1 MNVRHLPPS
10 NPRSDM
16 NTKFLPTLAVLIGLL
31 LSARGAD
38 EKVPASDN
46 KTRQITFEEFAKRR
60 GQTNH
65 VVLDVR
71 TEKEFQAGH
80 IPGAVNL
87 DVNAP
92 DFAARAAKLDQGKTY
107 LVHCVVGHRSE
118 LACGRLAAAGLTNFL
133 DFHSGLKA
141 WKEAGQPVEVL
152 PSPTAAAA
160 PPAQE
165 IKMKRVEVAE
175 FAKLRADTNNVVL
188 DVRTE
193 KEFKAGHIP
202 GAVHIDVNAKDFEAQ
217 VGKLGTNKTFL
228 IHCASGVRSR
238 RACGRLDAAG
248 FKNLIDLAPG
258 FNGWEK
264 AGQPVEK

>member
-1 MNVRHLPPS
+1 
-10 NPRSDM
+10 M
-16 NTKFLPTLAVLIGLL
+16 NTKFLTAFAITISLL

-38 EKVPASDN
+38 EQAAAN
-46 KTRQITFEEFAKRR
+46 KTRQVTVEEFMQRR
-60 GQTNH
+60 AQTNH
-65 VVLDVR
+65 LVLDVR

-92 DFAARAAKLDQGKTY
+92 DFAARATKLDLGKTY
-107 LVHCVVGHRSE
+107 LVHCVVGHRSG
-118 LACGRLAAAGLTNFL
+118 LACSNLVALGLTNFL

-141 WKEAGQPVEVL
+141 WKEAGLPVETNAA
-152 PSPTAAAA
+152 PAAA

-165 IKMKRVEVAE
+165 IKMKRVGVEE
-175 FAKLRADTNNVVL
+175 FAKLRADTNNLVL

-193 KEFKAGHIP
+193 KEFQAGHIP

-228 IHCASGVRSR
+228 VHCASGVRSR
-238 RACGRLDAAG
+238 RACGKLDAAG
-248 FKNLIDLAPG
+248 FQNLIDLAPG

-264 AGQPVEK
+264 AGKPVEK

>member
-1 MNVRHLPPS
+1 MNA
-10 NPRSDM
+10 
-16 NTKFLPTLAVLIGLL
+16 KFLPTLAVSICLL

-38 EKVPASDN
+38 EKVSAPEN
-46 KTRQITFEEFAKRR
+46 KTRQVTVEEFTKRR

-65 VVLDVR
+65 LVLDVR

-80 IPGAVNL
+80 IPGAINL

-92 DFAARAAKLDQGKTY
+92 DFAARAAKLDLGKTY

-118 LACGRLAAAGLTNFL
+118 LACGRLAAAGLTNIL

-141 WKEAGQPVEVL
+141 WKEAGLPVEVS
-152 PSPTAAAA
+152 PSPAAAAA

-165 IKMKRVEVAE
+165 IKMKRVGVEE
-175 FAKLRADTNNVVL
+175 FAKLRADTNNIVL

-193 KEFKAGHIP
+193 KEFQAGHIP
-202 GAVHIDVNAKDFEAQ
+202 GAVHIDVNAKDFEKQ

-228 IHCASGVRSR
+228 VHCAAGVRSR

-248 FKNLIDLAPG
+248 FQNLIDLAPG

>member
-1 MNVRHLPPS
+1 MNL
-10 NPRSDM
+10 
-16 NTKFLPTLAVLIGLL
+16 KFLLVPFLSLGLL

-38 EKVPASDN
+38 EKASPPADQS
-46 KTRQITFEEFAKRR
+46 KHITVEQFVQRR
-60 GQTNH
+60 AQPNH

-71 TEKEFQAGH
+71 TEQEFQAGH

-87 DVNAP
+87 NVNAP
-92 DFAARAAKLDQGKTY
+92 DFRARATQLDRSKTY
-107 LVHCVVGHRSE
+107 LVHCVVGHRSA
-118 LACGRLAAAGLTNFL
+118 LACSNLVTLGLTNFL
-133 DFHSGLKA
+133 DFHPGLKA
-141 WKEAGQPVEVL
+141 WKEAGQPVEV
-152 PSPTAAAA
+152 SPASAAAA
-160 PPAQE
+160 PVKPTQE
-165 IKMKRVEVAE
+165 VKMKRVGVEE

-193 KEFKAGHIP
+193 KEFQAGHIP

-217 VGKLGTNKTFL
+217 VGKLGTNRTFL

-248 FKNLIDLAPG
+248 FQNLIDLAPG